1 MKDWWGACSVEVEW
15 GERKVRFGATG
26 MVGVLA
32 VVTLGYLAMSTN
44 SSSVINAQGSMNVE
58 VEPID

>member
-44 SSSVINAQGSMNVE
+44 SSHAINAQGSMNVE

>member
-32 VVTLGYLAMSTN
+32 VATLGYLAMSAN
-44 SSSVINAQGSMNVE
+44 PHAINAQGLMNVE